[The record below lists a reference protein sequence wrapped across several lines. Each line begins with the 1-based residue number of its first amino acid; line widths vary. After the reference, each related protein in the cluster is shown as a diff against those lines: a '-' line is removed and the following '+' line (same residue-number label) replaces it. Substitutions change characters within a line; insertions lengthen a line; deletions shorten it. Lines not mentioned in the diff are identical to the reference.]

1 MVNITCKG
9 CGTRVVNPITCARC
23 GISAH
28 PACLI
33 RTGHPFSDGQ
43 FSQCKDNASSNPPS
57 DRGPNSAVLINLIEL
72 TIARSVENTLSK
84 ELAKFQDEFWER
96 YAKDMDK
103 VNSSL
108 KDLTDRVTKL

>member
-9 CGTRVVNPITCARC
+9 CGTRVVNPITCPRC

-57 DRGPNSAVLINLIEL
+57 DRGPISAELINLIEIVGL
-72 TIARSVENTLSK
+72 FNYEYILGYVYIEDLPLETLFVLRPVE
-84 ELAKFQDEFWER
+84 
-96 YAKDMDK
+96 
-103 VNSSL
+103 
-108 KDLTDRVTKL
+108 